1 VLKSLAIALACLPIA
16 LAHLSAQA
24 INPAR
29 STVTVRVNKAGL
41 FSAFGHNHIISAPIQ
56 QGEVNTTART
66 VRLSFAS
73 AGLRVLDPEVSPKE
87 RAEVQQTM
95 LGPQVLDAARYPQ
108 IVFQSVR
115 AEPAGQG
122 GWRVEGELSL
132 HGVTRPVVLEV
143 ISTGEQYRS
152 RVRLKQSEF
161 GIKPISLAGGTVKV
175 KDEVMVEFAI
185 VLAK

>member
-1 VLKSLAIALACLPIA
+1 MKRATLAVWMAIAIG
-16 LAHLSAQA
+16 HMTAQA
-24 INPAR
+24 IDPVR

-41 FSAFGHNHIISAPIQ
+41 FSAFGHNHVIRAPIQ
-56 QGEVNTTART
+56 QGEVNTAVRA

-73 AGLRVLDPEVSPKE
+73 AQLQVLDPEVSSKE

-143 ISTGEQYRS
+143 ISTGEQYRG
-152 RVRLKQSEF
+152 RVRLKQSQF
-161 GIKPISLAGGTVKV
+161 GIKPISLAGGTIKV
-175 KDEVMVEFAI
+175 KDEVVVEFDI